1 MPLPLHSSLVVALPL
16 KMGFPVLNYYSIINV
31 SAKIVFTCKH
41 TMLICFHSLILEWD
55 VKAQSQVKK
64 LVLNAFKNIN
74 LAIWIDDVRIKIH
87 NTVDMLN

>member
-1 MPLPLHSSLVVALPL
+1 
-16 KMGFPVLNYYSIINV
+16 
-31 SAKIVFTCKH
+31 
-41 TMLICFHSLILEWD
+41 MLICFHSLILEWD